1 MRTAEIKRKTKE
13 TDISLKLQ
21 LSNLTTSTINS
32 GIAFF
37 DHMLMSMAKHGRFY
51 LQLECKGDIEIDAH
65 HSVEDIGICLGKAF
79 KEALGEKNGIVRFGQ
94 AIIPMDEVLTL
105 VGVDISGRYHFGLSG
120 VEFNGSINNYSEE
133 LTEEF
138 LKAFAVNAGINLHVK
153 VLSGEN
159 RHHIHESI
167 FKSVGVA
174 LYRASIIDPMLDN
187 QVMSTKGVLEN

>member
-1 MRTAEIKRKTKE
+1 MRKADIKRKTKE
-13 TDISLKLQ
+13 TDISLKLH
-21 LSNLTTSTINS
+21 LCDLTASSINS

-37 DHMLMSMAKHGRFY
+37 DHMLASMAKHGRFC

-79 KEALGEKNGIVRFGQ
+79 KEALGERNGVVRFGE
-94 AIIPMDEVLTL
+94 AIVPMDEVLTL

-120 VEFNGSINNYSEE
+120 IEFCGCINNYPEE

-138 LKAFAVNAGINLHVK
+138 FKAFAVNAGINLHIR

-159 RHHIHESI
+159 KHHIHESI

-174 LYRASIIDPMLDN
+174 LYRASIIDPMLKD
-187 QVMSTKGVLEN
+187 QVMSTKGVLE

>member
-1 MRTAEIKRKTKE
+1 MREAEIKRKTKE

-21 LSNLTTSTINS
+21 LSDLTNSSVNS

-37 DHMLMSMAKHGRFY
+37 DHMLMSMAKHGRFC

-79 KEALGEKNGIVRFGQ
+79 KEALGEKIGIVRFGE
-94 AIIPMDEVLTL
+94 AIVPMDEALTL
-105 VGVDISGRYHFGLSG
+105 VGVDISGRYHLGLSG
-120 VEFNGSINNYSEE
+120 VEFNGCINNYPEE

-138 LKAFAVNAGINLHVK
+138 FKAFAVNAGINLHIK

-159 RHHIHESI
+159 KHHIHESI
-167 FKSVGVA
+167 FKSVGIA
-174 LYRASIIDPMLDN
+174 LYRASIVDPMLN
-187 QVMSTKGVLEN
+187 EMVMSTKGVID